1 MSSGFKKQLL
11 QSQAYSGTTKK
22 GDVVV
27 LPPDSE
33 DVILVTKCSGKDSG
47 VVKATLE
54 HSPDK
59 EDTNFSI
66 VQSEKVSTSS
76 ATTGWGNLKYLD
88 TTATGTGS
96 DYKNK
101 TVKANNLS
109 GQSHDIFHDKM
120 TKDDPWTIST
130 WIKSNEQP
138 ETTVSGNNTKYIKT
152 LNYSSNTA
160 SYTQYLQT
168 NQHPWGNGNM
178 SAMSAWSVSFW
189 MKWEGSTTETNDDGN
204 GYVIGTLNDEDGT
217 KLGWVFLI
225 NSSGDLRW
233 YFANSAGNNITGPTY
248 NTTRDI
254 LTDGNWHFV
263 CFTHKAGNSHA
274 FSITGSSSF
283 HKLWV
288 DGVCQTPTTTKT
300 GISISYGSNNP
311 VTFGTHPYAGR
322 QNALRS
328 ADISYDE
335 IAFWDV
341 DLADDISGSS
351 SATITAMYNLGVP
364 ADESSRTGLLE
375 YYKCGDTD
383 GDTTEGGSAYI
394 KCAKHPSNTDHK
406 LIPYYYDGSDVR
418 QQGWTYTTNSNGIN
432 FLSSSDSIRDSVYTD
447 DYLPVL
453 FSTGS
458 TRQDIGFGVTKYLD
472 CNNETN
478 KSASFEQRMRT
489 DSIFWD
495 SSASATLFK
504 PNGNWSVSFWFKYTD
519 SSAYGI
525 IWDMRNPDDANKRVL
540 LYTGNTGNNLFLAAR
555 HGSGSNYAQEDY
567 GSTTKALLLDGSWH
581 HVVIT
586 NAASSTSTN
595 GTMGSNT
602 TNMKLWIDGV
612 CKSANGTD
620 TMGDWGTTTDNL
632 RMTFGHYGTNS
643 INMNNYYPIDH
654 GLSNVSTWTVDLAS
668 DISGTSSDKI
678 SALYNSGD
686 PTDLTNETGLL
697 NWFKCGDAAGDNL
710 YDASDATNAY
720 LRDSKG
726 TAKLVPET
734 TTNGTTF
741 SQGWSNTSYGTL
753 VDASSET
760 IAVTPSTTEGFGN
773 GMRMSFTKK
782 LKTDATWELSG
793 AQTSRFLLSFDG
805 FENTSAYFL
814 GYNTTFTRPLHP
826 KTGVENASA
835 DLLDGE
841 WHNIIV
847 SYRGGA
853 PGTAV
858 NPHDYIAVCFDGK
871 QMTATDC
878 VEKTSTVTF
887 INDHFRYT
895 DVSEDLRGTFF
906 LSAGAPFVVANT
918 NSKYA
923 FQGGFDETS
932 LHTDSWQL
940 PDPNHLTG
948 WSSGGFNTM
957 KPNTIYGIDS
967 TRNSAND
974 AGSPYDL
981 KNPSTIGHPGP
992 TGNSYIEPSASA
1004 VGGGLQ
1010 AYYRWGDTTG
1020 DCSTSIHDVQS
1031 AIDGVTDRDLA
1042 VLYSSISAGDA
1053 TDENSAAW
1061 DTAVDTVAEG
1071 GIEVAST
1078 SIAGSAGFALEN
1090 VQITC
1095 ADGLQFF
1102 RVNAPKLS
1110 NLRIKWTGAGTATS
1124 VEASIHYRRRKK

>member
-458 TRQDIGFGVTKYLD
+458 SVIVPAVDGNTKYFD
-472 CNNETN
+472 VSDDDQYVYT
-478 KSASFEQRMRT
+478 
-489 DSIFWD
+489 SIAGGINSIIKHTEDW
-495 SSASATLFK
+495 T
-504 PNGNWSVSFWFKYTD
+504 VSFWYKGTGTIGYFFGTGNSSTGSFRMYLYNNAVYVRGYT
-519 SSAYGI
+519 SSAYTNIKGSWGTSNGYNTI
-525 IWDMRNPDDANKRVL
+525 VDGDWHLITVTFKKVASDGDTWYFDPISSSQAADAAGVTLYVDGVRQVRDGWNASNTNDFDDSVGHFRWWHTEGENWFNPAGQYNQ
-540 LYTGNTGNNLFLAAR
+540 LAIFDEFKTATQVAAMYDS
-555 HGSGSNYAQEDY
+555 GKPVDLSTSGSW
-567 GSTTKALLLDGSWH
+567 GSAAVSLLH
-581 HVVIT
+581 AT
-586 NAASSTSTN
+586 NEPT
-595 GTMGSNT
+595 
-602 TNMKLWIDGV
+602 
-612 CKSANGTD
+612 
-620 TMGDWGTTTDNL
+620 
-632 RMTFGHYGTNS
+632 
-643 INMNNYYPIDH
+643 
-654 GLSNVSTWTVDLAS
+654 
-668 DISGTSSDKI
+668 
-678 SALYNSGD
+678 GD
-686 PTDLTNETGLL
+686 PTSISNSGTGTH
-697 NWFKCGDAAGDNL
+697 AATVG
-710 YDASDATNAY
+710 
-720 LRDSKG
+720 
-726 TAKLVPET
+726 V
-734 TTNGTTF
+734 GTTGEV
-741 SQGWSNTSYGTL
+741 S
-753 VDASSET
+753 VVEMSSSDPT
-760 IAVTPSTTEGFGN
+760 YVAAAAAYDVFGN

-782 LKTDATWELSG
+782 LKTDATWDAAGE
-793 AQTSRFLLSFDG
+793 QTSRFLLSFDG
-805 FENTSAYFL
+805 FEDTADYFL

-871 QMTATDC
+871 QITTTDC

-932 LHTDSWQL
+932 LHDDSWQL
-940 PDPNHLTG
+940 GTASSTG
-948 WSSGGFNTM
+948 WASGGFNTM

-1124 VEASIHYRRRKK
+1124 VEASLHYRRRKK

>member
-54 HSPDK
+54 HSPDT
-59 EDTNFSI
+59 EDANFSI
-66 VQSEKVSTSS
+66 VQSEKVSISA
-76 ATTGWGNLKYLD
+76 ATTGWGNLKYID

-101 TVKANNLS
+101 TVRANNLS
-109 GQSHDIFHDKM
+109 GQSNDIFHSKM

-130 WIKSNEQP
+130 WIKSSSQP
-138 ETTVSGNNTKYIKT
+138 ATTNTANFDVTKYVYTKIKDTYNAANKNRAIYVQNPWTYSDWASSTNWSISMWLKYEGDDASGIFGMIQHGIRGIEISKNSTSLSITHGLPSTDPKVTIPAT
-152 LNYSSNTA
+152 LN
-160 SYTQYLQT
+160 
-168 NQHPWGNGNM
+168 
-178 SAMSAWSVSFW
+178 
-189 MKWEGSTTETNDDGN
+189 
-204 GYVIGTLNDEDGT
+204 
-217 KLGWVFLI
+217 
-225 NSSGDLRW
+225 
-233 YFANSAGNNITGPTY
+233 
-248 NTTRDI
+248 
-254 LTDGNWHFV
+254 DGNWHNV
-263 CFTHKAGNSHA
+263 TITHSNSDTYETIGTDPSTCNTLVYLNGALVTPSSGGTATATVTYGNDSSNPVYLNLGSDKNGDVGASSTFLHVSTWTKTLSSTEVN
-274 FSITGSSSF
+274 SILGANDKPKDLTGQSNLACWLPLGDGYDTSNPSTVDTVVGSSA
-283 HKLWV
+283 K
-288 DGVCQTPTTTKT
+288 
-300 GISISYGSNNP
+300 
-311 VTFGTHPYAGR
+311 
-322 QNALRS
+322 
-328 ADISYDE
+328 
-335 IAFWDV
+335 FWDMSGNGRHA
-341 DLADDISGSS
+341 LPHQAD
-351 SATITAMYNLGVP
+351 TAGGGVTPSNSDVGWDQTDSPVEGVTNLGTSENVYIAP
-364 ADESSRTGLLE
+364 STTST
-375 YYKCGDTD
+375 DT
-383 GDTTEGGSAYI
+383 
-394 KCAKHPSNTDHK
+394 
-406 LIPYYYDGSDVR
+406 
-418 QQGWTYTTNSNGIN
+418 
-432 FLSSSDSIRDSVYTD
+432 
-447 DYLPVL
+447 YLPVL

-458 TRQDIGFGVTKYLD
+458 SK
-472 CNNETN
+472 
-478 KSASFEQRMRT
+478 
-489 DSIFWD
+489 
-495 SSASATLFK
+495 
-504 PNGNWSVSFWFKYTD
+504 
-519 SSAYGI
+519 
-525 IWDMRNPDDANKRVL
+525 DD
-540 LYTGNTGNNLFLAAR
+540 G
-555 HGSGSNYAQEDY
+555 
-567 GSTTKALLLDGSWH
+567 
-581 HVVIT
+581 
-586 NAASSTSTN
+586 
-595 GTMGSNT
+595 
-602 TNMKLWIDGV
+602 
-612 CKSANGTD
+612 GTD
-620 TMGDWGTTTDNL
+620 
-632 RMTFGHYGTNS
+632 
-643 INMNNYYPIDH
+643 
-654 GLSNVSTWTVDLAS
+654 V
-668 DISGTSSDKI
+668 
-678 SALYNSGD
+678 
-686 PTDLTNETGLL
+686 
-697 NWFKCGDAAGDNL
+697 
-710 YDASDATNAY
+710 
-720 LRDSKG
+720 
-726 TAKLVPET
+726 
-734 TTNGTTF
+734 
-741 SQGWSNTSYGTL
+741 
-753 VDASSET
+753 
-760 IAVTPSTTEGFGN
+760 FGN

-782 LKTDATWELSG
+782 LKTDATWDATG

-805 FENTSAYFL
+805 FEDTAAYFL

-826 KTGVENASA
+826 KTGAEDASA

-871 QMTATDC
+871 QMTTTDC

-906 LSAGAPFVVANT
+906 LSAGDPFVVANT

-932 LHTDSWQL
+932 LHDDSWQL
-940 PDPNHLTG
+940 SSSPSTG
-948 WSSGGFNTM
+948 WTSGGFNTM

-981 KNPSTIGHPGP
+981 KNPSSIGHPGP
-992 TGNSYIEPSASA
+992 TGNSYLEPSASA

-1031 AIDGVTDRDLA
+1031 AIDNVTDRDLA
-1042 VLYSSISAGDA
+1042 VLYGSISAGDA

-1078 SIAGSAGFALEN
+1078 SIPGSAGFALEN

-1124 VEASIHYRRRKK
+1124 VEASLHYRRRKK